1 MKKIW
6 IYLIAVLALT
16 FVLLTIHK
24 SKDKELNQTITI
36 GIDSEERNNL
46 LSFWE
51 TYREA
56 TACRMDGKWEEAI
69 TKYKQALEMKPEHED
84 AIYYLGNMYLE
95 MGADQKAEGEWLK
108 LAKVN
113 GESLR
118 AHFQLGKLYMFTESE
133 ELFSLEKAE
142 SEFRKTIVINQD
154 FIQPLIHLG
163 EIFLYRAD
171 LDSSFRYFS
180 AVLGT
185 DPDNFESII
194 LSAFIHWKQRNNQK
208 ALELY
213 TRARDLPQKE
223 VIAKSISQEGDTRG
237 RKSMERQTRHS
248 GFMSYVRNLNSI
260 HGNAINSDMESM
272 FTELDQILVNYI
284 NNK

>member
-1 MKKIW
+1 MKKTW
-6 IYLIAVLALT
+6 IYLITVLALT
-16 FVLLTIHK
+16 FVILTIYK
-24 SKDKELNQTITI
+24 SRDKELNQPLTI
-36 GIDSEERNNL
+36 GISSEERNDL
-46 LSFWE
+46 LIFWE

-56 TACRMDGKWEEAI
+56 TACRMDGKWEKAI

-84 AIYYLGNMYLE
+84 AIYYLGNMYFE
-95 MGADQKAEGEWLK
+95 MRADQKAESEWLK

-154 FIQPLIHLG
+154 FIQPLIYLG
-163 EIFLYRAD
+163 EIYLYHGD
-171 LDSSFRYFS
+171 LDSSFEYFS

-194 LSAFIHWKQRNNQK
+194 LSAFIHWKQRNNPK
-208 ALELY
+208 ARELY
-213 TRARDLPQKE
+213 TRARDLRQKE
-223 VIAKSISQEGDTRG
+223 VRAKSISQEGDTRG
-237 RKSMERQTRHS
+237 RKSLERQTRHS
-248 GFMSYVRNLNSI
+248 SFMSYVKNLNSI
-260 HGNAINSDMESM
+260 HGNALNSDMEPM
-272 FTELDQILVNYI
+272 FIELDQILVNCI

>member
-1 MKKIW
+1 MKKTW
-6 IYLIAVLALT
+6 IYLITALALT

-24 SKDKELNQTITI
+24 SRDKELKQTLTI
-36 GIDSEERNNL
+36 GIDSEERNDL

-56 TACRMDGKWEEAI
+56 TAYRIDGKWEKAI

-84 AIYYLGNMYLE
+84 AIYYLGNMYFE
-95 MGADQKAEGEWLK
+95 MGAYKKAEGEWLK
-108 LAKVN
+108 LAKFN
-113 GESLR
+113 GQSLR
-118 AHFQLGKLYMFTESE
+118 AHFQLGKLYMITESE

-142 SEFRKTIVINQD
+142 SEFRKTIFINQD

-163 EIFLYRAD
+163 EIYLYQGD
-171 LDSSFRYFS
+171 LESSFEYFS

-194 LSAFIHWKQRNNQK
+194 LSAFIHWKQRNNPK

-213 TRARDLPQKE
+213 TRARDLSQKE

-237 RKSMERQTRHS
+237 RKSMERQTKHS

-260 HGNAINSDMESM
+260 HGNALNSDMESM
-272 FTELDQILVNYI
+272 FIELDQILVNYV